1 MQYDKILK
9 ELQSLKNPKKAQELT
24 RFFKCGK
31 REYGEGDQ
39 FWGIMVPFQRQVAK
53 KYFQDADF
61 QDTQK
66 LLNSPVHEQRLT
78 GLLILV
84 LKFAS
89 LDLRRPFVDA
99 RREKADEKLRKVIF
113 DFYLKNT
120 KRINNW
126 DLVDLT
132 APRIVGGYL
141 LDKDRKI
148 LYKLAKSKN
157 LWERRIA
164 VLATFMFI
172 RQNDFSD
179 ALKISEIL
187 LKDDQDLIHKAVGW
201 MLREV
206 GKKNIKVEK
215 IFLRKYCRTM
225 PRTMLRYAI
234 EKFPEGKRVGYL
246 KK

>member
-1 MQYDKILK
+1 MEYSKILK
-9 ELQSLKNPKKAQELT
+9 KLERLKNPKKAKDLT

-31 REYGEGDQ
+31 GEYGEGDI
-39 FWGIMVPFQRQVAK
+39 FWGIMVPQQRQVAK
-53 KYFQDADF
+53 KYFQVADF
-61 QDTQK
+61 SDIQK

-84 LKFAS
+84 LQFE
-89 LDLRRPFVDA
+89 R
-99 RREKADEKLRKVIF
+99 ADEKARGVIYN
-113 DFYLKNT
+113 FYLKNT

-141 LDKDRKI
+141 LNKDRKI

-157 LWERRIA
+157 LWERRIS

-172 RQNDFSD
+172 REKDFMD
-179 ALKISEIL
+179 AIKIAEIL
-187 LKDDQDLIHKAVGW
+187 LYDKHDLIHKAVGW
-201 MLREV
+201 MLREI
-206 GKKNIKVEK
+206 GKRNLKAEER
-215 IFLRKYCRTM
+215 FLQRHYRIM

-234 EKFPEGKRVGYL
+234 EKFPEGKRRRYL

>member
-1 MQYDKILK
+1 MKNEDVIRDLKKVARADKAEFL
-9 ELQSLKNPKKAQELT
+9 P

-31 REYGEGDQ
+31 GEYGEGDV
-39 FWGIMVPFQRQVAK
+39 FLGVVVPEQRKIAK
-53 KYFQDADF
+53 KHA
-61 QDTQK
+61 TLGLSEIKK
-66 LLNSPVHEQRLT
+66 LLESKFHEARLT

-84 LKFAS
+84 FKF
-89 LDLRRPFVDA
+89 
-99 RREKADEKLRKVIF
+99 EKADEKMRKVIYN
-113 DFYLKNT
+113 FYLKNT

-148 LYKLAKSKN
+148 LYKLSRSKN

-164 VLATFMFI
+164 ILATFMFI
-172 RQNDFSD
+172 REGDFKD

-187 LKDDQDLIHKAVGW
+187 LGDKPASTRGDRSSTRGGHDLIHKAVGW

-206 GKKNIKVEK
+206 GKRNLKTEEK
-215 IFLRKYCRTM
+215 FLQKHCGIM

-234 EKFPEGKRVGYL
+234 EKFPENKRQAYL
-246 KK
+246 SR

>member
-1 MQYDKILK
+1 MEYAKILR
-9 ELQSLKNPKKAQELT
+9 ELQCLKNSKKAKDLT

-31 REYGEGDQ
+31 GEYGEGDV
-39 FWGIMVPFQRQVAK
+39 FWGIMVPQQRQVAK
-53 KYFQDADF
+53 KYFQEAGLKDI
-61 QDTQK
+61 QK
-66 LLNSPVHEQRLT
+66 LLDSPVHEQRLT
-78 GLLILV
+78 GLLMLV
-84 LKFAS
+84 SQF
-89 LDLRRPFVDA
+89 
-99 RREKADEKLRKVIF
+99 EKADERTKKAIYN
-113 DFYLKNT
+113 FYLKDA

-164 VLATFMFI
+164 ILATFMFI
-172 RQNDFSD
+172 RESDFRESLII
-179 ALKISEIL
+179 AEIL
-187 LKDDQDLIHKAVGW
+187 LNDSHDLIHKAVGW

-206 GKKNIKVEK
+206 GKRDLKEEEK
-215 IFLRKYCRTM
+215 FLKKYSQKM

-234 EKFPEGKRVGYL
+234 EKFPEKKRREYL